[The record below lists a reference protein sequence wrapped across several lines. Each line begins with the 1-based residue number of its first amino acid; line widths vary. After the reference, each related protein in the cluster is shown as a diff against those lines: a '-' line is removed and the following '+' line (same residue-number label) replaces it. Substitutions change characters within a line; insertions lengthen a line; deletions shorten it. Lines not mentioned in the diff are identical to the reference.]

1 MKKGAI
7 KMNYLE
13 KAEVWK
19 NYSQL
24 DPALK
29 KELEAMDDKALQE
42 VFTTDLEFGTGGL
55 RGILGVGTNRMNIYI
70 VAKATLGFGR
80 YLAKFPNA
88 YKRGLA
94 ISHDNRHQSKEF
106 ARISAEVLATLGYH
120 VYLFEDLR
128 PTPELSF
135 AVRHFGCVGGIMI
148 TASHNPKEY
157 NGYKI
162 YDESGC
168 QLVPKD
174 ADQVIAE
181 IEKIDDYFSI
191 DHSKNHQEIEYIGR
205 AVDEA
210 YIKEVKKIILRP
222 NLKKD
227 FKLVYT
233 PLHGTGQVFAP
244 EVLKSVGY
252 DVYPL
257 ACQMTNDPEF
267 SGVKT
272 SNPENKEAYDEAI
285 EYAREIGAKIVLATD
300 PDADRLGIAVEHN
313 GEYILFTGNQTA
325 SLVLDYILKTRK
337 ELKTLPED
345 GYVFTTNVSSTLP
358 VAIAEKY
365 GMKVE
370 ITLTGFKFIGEKARE
385 MEGGKGTYVF
395 GFEEC
400 YGCLISDCVRDK
412 DSIQAILMLCETAA
426 YYREKGM
433 DLVDALNAVYEEY
446 GYYKEGITNIG
457 LKGLEGAAKIKRIM
471 EFFRVND
478 IALKKFDIL
487 AKDDV
492 RLGIHTDM
500 KTGAHSKINLPS
512 SNVIK
517 YYLNDN
523 MWFVLRPSG
532 TEPKLKVYYGV
543 VGKNDAEAKEKLEEL
558 TQEVLSIVNLIK

>member
-1 MKKGAI
+1 MC
-7 KMNYLE
+7 MNYLE

-19 NYSQL
+19 KNKNL
-24 DPALK
+24 DPSLR
-29 KELEAMDDKALQE
+29 KELEEMDDKALQE
-42 VFTTDLEFGTGGL
+42 AFTTDLEFGTGGL
-55 RGILGVGTNRMNIYI
+55 RGILGAGTNRMNIYI
-70 VAKATLGFGR
+70 VSKATLGFGR
-80 YLAKFPNA
+80 YLSQFKKAF
-88 YKRGLA
+88 KRGVA

-106 ARISAEVLATLGYH
+106 ARISAEVLSTLGFK

-128 PTPELSF
+128 PTPELSY
-135 AVRHFGCVGGIMI
+135 AVRYFGCVGGIMI

-181 IEKIDDYFSI
+181 INKIEDYFSI
-191 DHSKNHQEIEYIGR
+191 DHSKHHNKIKYIGSK
-205 AVDEA
+205 VDAA

-222 NLKKD
+222 NLKKN

-233 PLHGTGQVFAP
+233 PLHGTGQVFAAD
-244 EVLKSVGY
+244 VLKSVGY

-257 ACQMTNDPEF
+257 ACQMTNDPDF

-285 EYAREIGAKIVLATD
+285 AYAKEIGAPIVLATD

-313 GEYILFTGNQTA
+313 GEYVLFTGNQTA
-325 SLVLDYILKTRK
+325 SLVLDYILRTRK
-337 ELKTLPED
+337 ELNTLPKD

-358 VAIAEKY
+358 VAIAQRY

-385 MEGGKGTYVF
+385 MENGKGTYVF
-395 GFEEC
+395 GFEES
-400 YGCLISDCVRDK
+400 YGCLVSDCVRDK

-426 YYREKGM
+426 YYYEKNM
-433 DLVDALNAVYEEY
+433 DLVEALNEIYEEY

-471 EFFRVND
+471 EYFRTTE
-478 IALKKFDIL
+478 IALKNFKIL

-492 RLGIHTDM
+492 KLSVHTDLVSGE
-500 KTGAHSKINLPS
+500 TSPIHLPS

-543 VGKNDAEAKEKLEEL
+543 VGNDHESANAKLEEL
-558 TQEVLSIVNLIK
+558 TKEVMAIVEKVE

>member
-1 MKKGAI
+1 
-7 KMNYLE
+7 MNYLE
-13 KAEVWK
+13 KANLWK
-19 NYSQL
+19 NNPNL
-24 DPALK
+24 DSALK
-29 KELEAMDDKALQE
+29 KELNAMDDKALQE
-42 VFTTDLEFGTGGL
+42 AFTTDLEFGTGGL
-55 RGILGVGTNRMNIYI
+55 RGILGAGTNRMNIYI
-70 VAKATLGFGR
+70 VSKATLGFGR
-80 YLAKFPNA
+80 YLSKFKEA
-88 YKRGLA
+88 FKRGVA
-94 ISHDNRHQSKEF
+94 IAHDNRHQSKEF
-106 ARISAEVLATLGYH
+106 ARISAEVLTTLGFH
-120 VYLFEDLR
+120 VYLFEELR
-128 PTPELSF
+128 PTPELSY

-162 YDESGC
+162 YDGSGC
-168 QLVPKD
+168 QLVPEE

-181 IEKIDDYFSI
+181 INKIEDYFAI
-191 DHSKNHQEIEYIGR
+191 DHSKNHDNIEYIGR
-205 AVDEA
+205 EVDEV
-210 YIKEVKKIILRP
+210 YMNEVKKIVLRP
-222 NLKKD
+222 NLDKD

-257 ACQMTNDPEF
+257 ACQMTNDPDF

-285 EYAREIGAKIVLATD
+285 AYAKEIGAKIVLATD
-300 PDADRLGIAVEHN
+300 PDADRLGIAVEHQ

-337 ELKTLPED
+337 ELNILPKD

-358 VAIAEKY
+358 IAIAEKY
-365 GMKVE
+365 GMQVE

-385 MEGGKGTYVF
+385 MESGKGTYVF
-395 GFEEC
+395 GFEES
-400 YGCLISDCVRDK
+400 YGCLVSDFVRDK

-433 DLVDALNAVYEEY
+433 DLVEALQAIYEEY
-446 GYYKEGITNIG
+446 GYYKEGITNISLQG
-457 LKGLEGAAKIKRIM
+457 LAGAAKIQRIM
-471 EFFRVND
+471 DYFRTKE
-478 IALKKFDIL
+478 ITLKNFEIL
-487 AKDDV
+487 LKDDIKLSV
-492 RLGIHTDM
+492 KKDYKKNTTENIC
-500 KTGAHSKINLPS
+500 LPK

-543 VGKNDAEAKEKLEEL
+543 VGKTEEEAKAKLQEL
-558 TQEVLSIVNLIK
+558 TDEVLAIVHTID

>member
-1 MKKGAI
+1 MS
-7 KMNYLE
+7 YLE
-13 KAEVWK
+13 KVELWK
-19 NYSQL
+19 NYKDL
-24 DPALK
+24 DKNLK
-29 KELEAMDDKALQE
+29 KELDSMDEKQLEDA
-42 VFTTDLEFGTGGL
+42 FAIDLEFGTGGL
-55 RGILGVGTNRMNIYI
+55 RGVLGAGTNRMNIYI

-80 YLAKFPNA
+80 YLLKQSPVAGAK
-88 YKRGLA
+88 GVA
-94 ISHDNRHQSKEF
+94 ISHDNRHQSVEF
-106 ARISAEVLATLGYH
+106 ARMAAEVLSTLGFR
-120 VYLFEDLR
+120 VFLFEALR

-135 AVRHFGCVGGIMI
+135 AVRYFKCIGGIMI

-162 YDESGC
+162 YDETGC
-168 QLVPKD
+168 QLVPHL

-181 IEKIDDYFSI
+181 INKIDDYFNI
-191 DHSKNHQEIEYIGR
+191 DHSKNHDLIHYIGKD
-205 AVDEA
+205 VDDV

-244 EVLKSVGY
+244 QVLQSVGY
-252 DVYPL
+252 DVTPL
-257 ACQMTNDPEF
+257 ACQMTCDPDF
-267 SGVKT
+267 KGVKT

-285 EYAREIGAKIVLATD
+285 ELAKQIGAKIVLATD

-313 GEYILFTGNQTA
+313 GEYVLFTGNQTA
-325 SLVLDYILKTRK
+325 ALVFDYICKTRK
-337 ELKTLPED
+337 ELNTLPKD
-345 GYVFTTNVSSTLP
+345 GYMFTTNVSSTLP
-358 VAIAEKY
+358 IAIANHY
-365 GMKVE
+365 GLKTE

-385 MEGGKGTYVF
+385 MEQTGRGTYVF
-395 GFEEC
+395 GFEES
-400 YGCLISDCVRDK
+400 YGCLVSDCVRDK

-433 DLVDALNAVYEEY
+433 DLVDALEEIYKEY

-457 LKGLEGAAKIKRIM
+457 LKGIEGAQKIQRIM
-471 EFFRVND
+471 DFFRSTD
-478 IALKKFDIL
+478 IALKDFKIL

-492 RLGIHTDM
+492 KIGNHYDFTTD
-500 KTGAHSKINLPS
+500 KVEKINLPK

-543 VGKNDAEAKEKLEEL
+543 KGNSNADANQKLAKL
-558 TQEVLSIVNLIK
+558 TEEVLAIVNMIK

>member
-1 MKKGAI
+1 
-7 KMNYLE
+7 MNYIE
-13 KAEVWK
+13 KANLWK
-19 NYSQL
+19 NNPTL
-24 DPALK
+24 DAALK
-29 KELEAMDDKALQE
+29 KELDQMDDKALQE
-42 VFTTDLEFGTGGL
+42 AFTTDLEFGTGGL
-55 RGILGVGTNRMNIYI
+55 RGILGAGTNRMNIYI

-80 YLAKFPNA
+80 FLATKEKA
-88 YKRGLA
+88 LEKGIA
-94 ISHDNRHQSKEF
+94 IAHDNRHQSKEF
-106 ARISAEVLATLGYH
+106 ARISAEVLSTLGFQ
-120 VYLFEDLR
+120 VYLFEELR

-135 AVRHFGCVGGIMI
+135 AVRHFGCIGGIMI

-174 ADQVIAE
+174 ADQVIAQ
-181 IEKIDDYFSI
+181 IEKIENYFEI
-191 DHSKNHQEIEYIGR
+191 DHSKNHDKIKYIGKD
-205 AVDEA
+205 VDDV
-210 YIKEVKKIILRP
+210 YIHEVKKIILRP
-222 NLKKD
+222 DLPKNLK
-227 FKLVYT
+227 FVYT

-244 EVLKSVGY
+244 QVLQSVGY

-257 ACQMTNDPEF
+257 ACQMTNDPDF

-285 EYAREIGAKIVLATD
+285 AYAKEIGAKIVLATD
-300 PDADRLGIAVEHN
+300 PDADRLGIAVEHK

-325 SLVLDYILKTRK
+325 ALVLDYLLKTRK
-337 ELKTLPED
+337 EFNTLPQD

-358 VAIAEKY
+358 IAIAEKY

-385 MEGGKGTYVF
+385 MEDGKGTYVF
-395 GFEEC
+395 GFEES
-400 YGCLISDCVRDK
+400 YGCLVSDFVRDK
-412 DSIQAILMLCETAA
+412 DSIQAILMLCETAS
-426 YYREKGM
+426 YYDQKGM
-433 DLVDALNAVYEEY
+433 DLVDALNAIYEEY

-457 LKGLEGAAKIKRIM
+457 LQGLAGAAKIQRIM
-471 EFFRVND
+471 DFFRTTD
-478 IALKKFDIL
+478 IALKGFEIL

-492 RLGIHTDM
+492 KLGVHTDLKKDV
-500 KTGAHSKINLPS
+500 KTKLTFPA

-517 YYLNDN
+517 YYMNDN

-543 VGKNDAEAKEKLEEL
+543 VGKTDQESEDKLNEL
-558 TQEVLSIVNLIK
+558 KKEVLAIVDLIK

>member
-1 MKKGAI
+1 
-7 KMNYLE
+7 MNYLE
-13 KAEVWK
+13 KANLWK
-19 NYSQL
+19 NNPNL
-24 DPALK
+24 DSALK
-29 KELEAMDDKALQE
+29 KELNAMDDKALQE
-42 VFTTDLEFGTGGL
+42 AFTTDLEFGTGGL
-55 RGILGVGTNRMNIYI
+55 RGILGAGTNRMNIYI
-70 VAKATLGFGR
+70 VSKATLGFGR
-80 YLAKFPNA
+80 YLSKFKEA
-88 YKRGLA
+88 FKRGVA
-94 ISHDNRHQSKEF
+94 IAHDNRHQSKEF
-106 ARISAEVLATLGYH
+106 ARISAEVLTTLGFH
-120 VYLFEDLR
+120 VYLFEELR

-162 YDESGC
+162 YDDSGC
-168 QLVPKD
+168 QLVPKE

-181 IEKIDDYFSI
+181 INKIEDYFAI
-191 DHSKNHQEIEYIGR
+191 DHSKNHDNIEYIGR
-205 AVDEA
+205 EVDEV
-210 YIKEVKKIILRP
+210 YMNEVKKIVLRP
-222 NLKKD
+222 NLDKD

-257 ACQMTNDPEF
+257 ACQMTNDPDF

-285 EYAREIGAKIVLATD
+285 AYAKAIGAKIVLATD
-300 PDADRLGIAVEHN
+300 PDADRLGIAVEHQ

-337 ELKTLPED
+337 ELNILPKD

-358 VAIAEKY
+358 IAIAEKY
-365 GMKVE
+365 GMQVE

-395 GFEEC
+395 GFEES
-400 YGCLISDCVRDK
+400 YGCLVSDFVRDK

-433 DLVDALNAVYEEY
+433 DLVEALQAIYEEY
-446 GYYKEGITNIG
+446 GYYKEGITNISLQG
-457 LKGLEGAAKIKRIM
+457 LAGAAKIQRIM
-471 EFFRVND
+471 DYFRTKE
-478 IALKKFDIL
+478 ITLKNFEIL
-487 AKDDV
+487 LKDDV
-492 RLGIHTDM
+492 KLSIQKDYKKNT
-500 KTGAHSKINLPS
+500 TENISLPK

-543 VGKNDAEAKEKLEEL
+543 VGKTEEEAKAKLQEL
-558 TQEVLSIVNLIK
+558 TDEVLAIVHTID

>member
-1 MKKGAI
+1 ME
-7 KMNYLE
+7 YLE
-13 KAEVWK
+13 KVNMWK
-19 NYSQL
+19 SFKDL
-24 DPALK
+24 DPKLK
-29 KELEAMDDKALQE
+29 KELDSLDENGLKEAFA
-42 VFTTDLEFGTGGL
+42 VDLAFGTGGL

-80 YLAKFPNA
+80 YLLKQSDVAKQM
-88 YKRGLA
+88 GVA
-94 ISHDNRHQSKEF
+94 ISHDNRHQSVEF
-106 ARISAEVLATLGYH
+106 ARMSAEVLSSLGFR
-120 VYLFEDLR
+120 VFLFEALR

-135 AVRHFGCVGGIMI
+135 AVRHFKCIGGIMI

-162 YDESGC
+162 YDETGC

-174 ADQVIAE
+174 ADKVIAE
-181 IEKIDDYFSI
+181 INKIDDYFHI
-191 DHSKNHQEIEYIGR
+191 EHSLNHNLIHYIGKD
-205 AVDEA
+205 VDDI
-210 YIKEVKKIILRP
+210 YINEVKKIILRP

-244 EVLKSVGY
+244 QVLQSVGY
-252 DVYPL
+252 DVTPL
-257 ACQMTNDPEF
+257 ACQMTCDPDF

-285 EYAREIGAKIVLATD
+285 ELAKEIGAKIVLATD

-313 GEYILFTGNQTA
+313 GEFVLFTGNQTA
-325 SLVLDYILKTRK
+325 TLVFDYICKTRK
-337 ELKTLPED
+337 ELGTLPKD
-345 GYVFTTNVSSTLP
+345 GYMFTTNVSSTLP
-358 VAIAEKY
+358 IAIAEHY
-365 GMKVE
+365 GLKTE

-385 MEGGKGTYVF
+385 MEETHRGTYVF
-395 GFEEC
+395 GFEES
-400 YGCLISDCVRDK
+400 YGCLVSDCVRDK

-433 DLVDALNAVYEEY
+433 DLVDALEEIYKEY
-446 GYYKEGITNIG
+446 GYYKEGIANFTM
-457 LKGLEGAAKIKRIM
+457 KGLDGAEKIKRVM
-471 EFFRVND
+471 NFFRTTD
-478 IALKKFDIL
+478 IALKGFKIL

-492 RLGIHTDM
+492 FLGNKYDM
-500 KTGAHSKINLPS
+500 VSDKVEKINLPK

-543 VGKNDAEAKEKLEEL
+543 KGTSQKDADDKLDKL
-558 TQEVLSIVNLIK
+558 SSEVLSIVNMIK

>member
-1 MKKGAI
+1 MT
-7 KMNYLE
+7 YQE
-13 KAEVWK
+13 KVQLWK
-19 NYSQL
+19 NNPNLENSL
-24 DPALK
+24 R
-29 KELEAMDDKALQE
+29 KELEAMNEKELEDA
-42 VFTTDLEFGTGGL
+42 FTNDLEFGTGGL
-55 RGILGVGTNRMNIYI
+55 RGVLGAGTNRMNIYI

-80 YLAKFPNA
+80 YLMKQSKVACS
-88 YKRGLA
+88 RGVA

-106 ARISAEVLATLGYH
+106 ARMSAEVLSTLGFR
-120 VYLFEDLR
+120 VFLFEALR

-135 AVRHFGCVGGIMI
+135 AVRHFKCIGGIMI

-162 YDESGC
+162 YDETGC

-174 ADQVIAE
+174 ADQVIKE
-181 IEKIDDYFSI
+181 IEQINDYFNI
-191 DHSKNHQEIEYIGR
+191 DTTQNHELIQYIGKE
-205 AVDEA
+205 VDEV
-210 YIKEVKKIILRP
+210 YINEVKKIILRP
-222 NLKKD
+222 NLNKD

-244 EVLKSVGY
+244 QVLQSVGY
-252 DVYPL
+252 DVVPL
-257 ACQMTNDPEF
+257 PCQMTCDPDF

-285 EYAREIGAKIVLATD
+285 LLAKALGAKIVLATD
-300 PDADRLGIAVEHN
+300 PDADRLGIAVEHD
-313 GEYILFTGNQTA
+313 GEYVLFTGNQTA
-325 SLVLDYILKTRK
+325 ALIFDYICKTRK
-337 ELKTLPED
+337 ELNTLPKD
-345 GYVFTTNVSSTLP
+345 GYMFTTNVSSTLP
-358 VAIAEKY
+358 IAIATKY
-365 GMKVE
+365 GLKTE

-385 MEGGKGTYVF
+385 METTGRGTYVF
-395 GFEEC
+395 GFEES

-433 DLVDALNAVYEEY
+433 DLVDALNAIYEEY
-446 GYYKEGITNIG
+446 GYYKEGITNIS
-457 LKGLEGAAKIKRIM
+457 LKGLEGQAKIQRIM
-471 EFFRVND
+471 NYFRTTD
-478 IALKKFDIL
+478 IALKGFNIL

-492 RLGIHTDM
+492 KLGVKEDYV
-500 KTGAHSKINLPS
+500 TGKNEKINLPS

-543 VGKNDAEAKEKLEEL
+543 KGNSLADADSKLEAL
-558 TQEVLSIVNLIK
+558 SKEVLSIVDLIK

>member
-1 MKKGAI
+1 
-7 KMNYLE
+7 MNYLE
-13 KAEVWK
+13 KSQIWK
-19 NYSQL
+19 NYPDL

-29 KELEAMDDKALQE
+29 AELDAMDDKALQE
-42 VFTTDLEFGTGGL
+42 AFTTDLEFGTGGL
-55 RGILGVGTNRMNIYI
+55 RGILGVGTSRMNIYI

-80 YLAKFPNA
+80 YLAKGENA
-88 YKRGLA
+88 FARGVA
-94 ISHDNRHQSKEF
+94 IAHDNRHQSVEF
-106 ARISAEVLATLGYH
+106 SRMAAEVLSTLGFK
-120 VYLFEDLR
+120 VYLFESLR

-135 AVRHFGCVGGIMI
+135 AVRHFGCVGGIMV

-162 YDESGC
+162 YDDSGC
-168 QLVPKD
+168 QLVPAE
-174 ADQVIAE
+174 ADKVIDE
-181 IEKIDDYFSI
+181 INNIDDIFAI
-191 DHSKNHQEIEYIGR
+191 DHSKNHENIVYIGKE
-205 AVDEA
+205 VDDV
-210 YIKEVKKIILRP
+210 YIEEVKKIVLRP
-222 NLKKD
+222 NLNKD
-227 FKLVYT
+227 MKFVYT
-233 PLHGTGQVFAP
+233 PLHGTGQVFAAD
-244 EVLKSVGY
+244 VLKQVGY

-257 ACQMTNDPEF
+257 ACQMTNDPDF
-267 SGVKT
+267 SGVKS

-285 EYAREIGAKIVLATD
+285 EYAKEIGASIVLATD
-300 PDADRLGIAVEHN
+300 PDADRLGIGVEHN
-313 GEYILFTGNQTA
+313 GEYVLFNGNQTA

-337 ELKTLPED
+337 ELGTLPED

-385 MEGGKGTYVF
+385 MEKGKGTYVF
-395 GFEEC
+395 GFEES

-426 YYREKGM
+426 YYKEKGM

-446 GYYKEGITNIG
+446 GYYKEGITNIN

-471 EFFRVND
+471 DYFRTTD
-478 IALKKFDIL
+478 IALDSFNIL
-487 AKDDV
+487 SKDDV
-492 RLGIHTDM
+492 KLSVHTDFATGE
-500 KTGAHSKINLPS
+500 KTTINLPS

-523 MWFVLRPSG
+523 MWFVMRPSG

-543 VGKNDAEAKEKLEEL
+543 VGNSHQEADAKLELLAKE
-558 TQEVLSIVNLIK
+558 VLAIVNKVE

>member
-1 MKKGAI
+1 
-7 KMNYLE
+7 MNYLE
-13 KAEVWK
+13 KANLWK
-19 NYSQL
+19 NNPNL
-24 DPALK
+24 DSALK
-29 KELEAMDDKALQE
+29 KELNAMDDKALQE
-42 VFTTDLEFGTGGL
+42 AFTTDLEFGTGGL
-55 RGILGVGTNRMNIYI
+55 RGILGAGTNRMNIYI
-70 VAKATLGFGR
+70 VSKATLGFGR
-80 YLAKFPNA
+80 YLSKFKEA
-88 YKRGLA
+88 FKRGVA
-94 ISHDNRHQSKEF
+94 IAHDNRHQSKEF
-106 ARISAEVLATLGYH
+106 ARISAEVLTTLGFH
-120 VYLFEDLR
+120 VYLFEEMR
-128 PTPELSF
+128 PTPELSY

-162 YDESGC
+162 YDGSGC
-168 QLVPKD
+168 QLVPKE

-181 IEKIDDYFSI
+181 INKIEDYFAI
-191 DHSKNHQEIEYIGR
+191 DHSKNHDNIEYIGR
-205 AVDEA
+205 EVDEV
-210 YIKEVKKIILRP
+210 YMNEVKKIVLRP
-222 NLKKD
+222 NLDKD

-257 ACQMTNDPEF
+257 ACQMTNDPDF

-285 EYAREIGAKIVLATD
+285 AYAKEIGAKIVLATD
-300 PDADRLGIAVEHN
+300 PDADRLGIAVEHQ

-337 ELKTLPED
+337 ELNILPKD

-358 VAIAEKY
+358 IAIAEKY
-365 GMKVE
+365 GMQVE

-385 MEGGKGTYVF
+385 MESGKGTYVF
-395 GFEEC
+395 GFEES
-400 YGCLISDCVRDK
+400 YGCLVSDFVRDK

-433 DLVDALNAVYEEY
+433 DLVEALQAIYEEY
-446 GYYKEGITNIG
+446 GYYKEGITNISLQG
-457 LKGLEGAAKIKRIM
+457 LAGAAKIQRIM
-471 EFFRVND
+471 DYFRTKE
-478 IALKKFDIL
+478 ITLKNFEIL
-487 AKDDV
+487 LKDDIKLSV
-492 RLGIHTDM
+492 KKDYKKNTTENIC
-500 KTGAHSKINLPS
+500 LPK

-543 VGKNDAEAKEKLEEL
+543 VGKTEEEAKAKLQEL
-558 TQEVLSIVNLIK
+558 TDEVLAIVHTID

>member
-1 MKKGAI
+1 
-7 KMNYLE
+7 MNYLE
-13 KAEVWK
+13 KANLWK
-19 NYSQL
+19 NNPNL
-24 DPALK
+24 DSALK
-29 KELEAMDDKALQE
+29 KELNAMDDKALQE
-42 VFTTDLEFGTGGL
+42 AFTTDLEFGTGGL
-55 RGILGVGTNRMNIYI
+55 RGILGAGTNRMNIYI
-70 VAKATLGFGR
+70 VSKATLGFGR
-80 YLAKFPNA
+80 YLSKFKEA
-88 YKRGLA
+88 FKRGVA
-94 ISHDNRHQSKEF
+94 IAHDNRHQSKEF
-106 ARISAEVLATLGYH
+106 ARISAEVLTTLGFH
-120 VYLFEDLR
+120 VYLFEELR
-128 PTPELSF
+128 PTPELSY

-162 YDESGC
+162 YDGSGC
-168 QLVPKD
+168 QLVPKE

-181 IEKIDDYFSI
+181 INKIEDYFAI
-191 DHSKNHQEIEYIGR
+191 DHSKNHDNIEYIGR
-205 AVDEA
+205 EVDEV
-210 YIKEVKKIILRP
+210 YMNEVKKIVLRP
-222 NLKKD
+222 NLDKD

-257 ACQMTNDPEF
+257 ACQMTNDPDF

-285 EYAREIGAKIVLATD
+285 AYAKEIGAKIVLATD
-300 PDADRLGIAVEHN
+300 PDADRLGIAVEHQ

-337 ELKTLPED
+337 ELNILPKD

-358 VAIAEKY
+358 IAIAEKY
-365 GMKVE
+365 GMQVE

-385 MEGGKGTYVF
+385 MESGKGTYVF
-395 GFEEC
+395 GFEES
-400 YGCLISDCVRDK
+400 YGCLVSDFVRDK

-433 DLVDALNAVYEEY
+433 DLVEALQAIYEEY
-446 GYYKEGITNIG
+446 GYYKEGITNISLQG
-457 LKGLEGAAKIKRIM
+457 LAGAAKIQRIM
-471 EFFRVND
+471 DHFRTKE
-478 IALKKFDIL
+478 ITLKNFEIL
-487 AKDDV
+487 LKDDIKLSV
-492 RLGIHTDM
+492 KKDYKKNTTENIC
-500 KTGAHSKINLPS
+500 LPK

-543 VGKNDAEAKEKLEEL
+543 VGKTEEEAKAKLQEL
-558 TQEVLSIVNLIK
+558 TDEVLAIVHTID

>member
-1 MKKGAI
+1 
-7 KMNYLE
+7 MNYLE
-13 KAEVWK
+13 KANLWK
-19 NYSQL
+19 ENPNL
-24 DPALK
+24 DLALR

-42 VFTTDLEFGTGGL
+42 AFTTDLEFGTGGL
-55 RGILGVGTNRMNIYI
+55 RGILGAGTNRMNIYI
-70 VAKATLGFGR
+70 VSKATLGFGR
-80 YLAKFPNA
+80 YLSQFKDAH
-88 YKRGLA
+88 KRGVA
-94 ISHDNRHQSKEF
+94 IAHDNRHQSKEF
-106 ARISAEVLATLGYH
+106 ARISAEVLTTLGFH
-120 VYLFEDLR
+120 VYLFEELR

-181 IEKIDDYFSI
+181 IHKITDYFAI
-191 DHSKNHQEIEYIGR
+191 DHSKNHEEIEYIGR
-205 AVDEA
+205 AVDEV
-210 YIKEVKKIILRP
+210 YMKEVKKIILRP
-222 NLKKD
+222 NLKKN

-257 ACQMTNDPEF
+257 ACQMTNDPDF

-285 EYAREIGAKIVLATD
+285 AYAKEIGAPIVLATD

-313 GEYILFTGNQTA
+313 GEYVLFTGNQTA
-325 SLVLDYILKTRK
+325 ALVLDYILKTRK
-337 ELKTLPED
+337 EFNTLPKD

-358 VAIAEKY
+358 IAIAEKY

-385 MEGGKGTYVF
+385 MESGKGTYIF
-395 GFEEC
+395 GFEES

-426 YYREKGM
+426 YYFEQGM
-433 DLVDALNAVYEEY
+433 DLVDALHQVYEEY
-446 GYYKEGITNIG
+446 GFYKEGITNFNLSG
-457 LKGLEGAAKIKRIM
+457 LDGAAKIQRVM
-471 EFFRVND
+471 NFFRTND
-478 IALKKFDIL
+478 IALKSFKIL
-487 AKDDV
+487 AKDDIKLSV
-492 RLGIHTDM
+492 HTDFATGQ
-500 KTGAHSKINLPS
+500 KTAILLPA

-517 YYLNDN
+517 YYLNDT

-543 VGKNDAEAKEKLEEL
+543 VGQTLEEADAKL
-558 TQEVLSIVNLIK
+558 KQLADEVLAIVNTIE

>member
-1 MKKGAI
+1 
-7 KMNYLE
+7 MNYLE
-13 KAEVWK
+13 KANLWK
-19 NYSQL
+19 NNPNL
-24 DPALK
+24 DSALK
-29 KELEAMDDKALQE
+29 KELNAMDDKALQE
-42 VFTTDLEFGTGGL
+42 AFTTDLEFGTGGL
-55 RGILGVGTNRMNIYI
+55 RGILGAGTNRMNIYI
-70 VAKATLGFGR
+70 VSKATLGFGR
-80 YLAKFPNA
+80 YLSKFKEA
-88 YKRGLA
+88 FKRGVA
-94 ISHDNRHQSKEF
+94 IAHDNRHQSKEF
-106 ARISAEVLATLGYH
+106 ARISAEVLTALGFH
-120 VYLFEDLR
+120 VYLFEELR
-128 PTPELSF
+128 PTPELSY

-162 YDESGC
+162 YDGSGC
-168 QLVPKD
+168 QLVPKE

-181 IEKIDDYFSI
+181 INKIEDYFAI
-191 DHSKNHQEIEYIGR
+191 DHSKNHDNIEYIGR
-205 AVDEA
+205 EVDEV
-210 YIKEVKKIILRP
+210 YMNEVKKIVLRP
-222 NLKKD
+222 NLDKD

-244 EVLKSVGY
+244 KVLKSVGY

-257 ACQMTNDPEF
+257 ACQMTNDPDF

-285 EYAREIGAKIVLATD
+285 AYAKEIGAKIVLATD
-300 PDADRLGIAVEHN
+300 PDADRLGIAVEHQ

-337 ELKTLPED
+337 ELNILPKD

-358 VAIAEKY
+358 IAIAEKY
-365 GMKVE
+365 GMQVE

-385 MEGGKGTYVF
+385 MESGKGTYVF
-395 GFEEC
+395 GFEES
-400 YGCLISDCVRDK
+400 YGCLVSDFVRDK

-433 DLVDALNAVYEEY
+433 DLVEALQAIYEEY
-446 GYYKEGITNIG
+446 GYYKEGITNISLQG
-457 LKGLEGAAKIKRIM
+457 LAGAAKIQRIM
-471 EFFRVND
+471 DYFRTKE
-478 IALKKFDIL
+478 ITLKNFEIL
-487 AKDDV
+487 LKDDIKLSV
-492 RLGIHTDM
+492 KKDYKKNTTENI
-500 KTGAHSKINLPS
+500 SLPK

-543 VGKNDAEAKEKLEEL
+543 VGKTEEEAKAKLQEL
-558 TQEVLSIVNLIK
+558 TDEVLAIVHTID

>member
-1 MKKGAI
+1 
-7 KMNYLE
+7 MNYLE
-13 KAEVWK
+13 KANLWK
-19 NYSQL
+19 KNPNL

-29 KELEAMDDKALQE
+29 KELDAMDDHALKE
-42 VFTTDLEFGTGGL
+42 AFTTDLEFGTGGL
-55 RGILGVGTNRMNIYI
+55 RGILGAGTNRMNIYI
-70 VAKATLGFGR
+70 VSKATLGFGR
-80 YLAKFPNA
+80 YLSQFKDAFQ
-88 YKRGLA
+88 RGVA

-106 ARISAEVLATLGYH
+106 SRISAEVLTTLGFH

-181 IEKIDDYFSI
+181 INKIDDYFSI
-191 DHSKNHQEIEYIGR
+191 DHSKNHDQIEYIGKE
-205 AVDEA
+205 VDEI
-210 YIKEVKKIILRP
+210 YMDTVKKIILRP
-222 NLKKD
+222 HLNKD

-257 ACQMTNDPEF
+257 ACQMTNDPDF

-285 EYAREIGAKIVLATD
+285 AYAKEIGAKIVLATD
-300 PDADRLGIAVEHN
+300 PDADRLGIAVEHD
-313 GEYILFTGNQTA
+313 GEYVLFTGNQTA
-325 SLVLDYILKTRK
+325 ALVLDYILKTRK
-337 ELKTLPED
+337 ELHILPED

-358 VAIAEKY
+358 IAIAEKY

-395 GFEEC
+395 GFEES

-433 DLVDALNAVYEEY
+433 DLVDALHAVYEEY

-457 LKGLEGAAKIKRIM
+457 LQGLEGAAKIQRIM
-471 EFFRVND
+471 DYFRTND
-478 IALKKFDIL
+478 IALKSFDLL

-492 RLGIHTDM
+492 KLSVKTNYKTHTTEAIH
-500 KTGAHSKINLPS
+500 LPK

-543 VGKNDAEAKEKLEEL
+543 VGTTSKAAEEKLSQL
-558 TQEVLSIVNLIK
+558 TNEVMDIVNKIV

>member
-1 MKKGAI
+1 
-7 KMNYLE
+7 MNYLE
-13 KAEVWK
+13 KANLWK
-19 NYSQL
+19 ENPNL
-24 DPALK
+24 DLALR

-42 VFTTDLEFGTGGL
+42 AFTTDLEFGTGGL
-55 RGILGVGTNRMNIYI
+55 RGILGAGTNRMNIYI
-70 VAKATLGFGR
+70 VSKATLGFGR
-80 YLAKFPNA
+80 YLSQFKDAH
-88 YKRGLA
+88 KRGVA
-94 ISHDNRHQSKEF
+94 IAHDNRHQSKEF
-106 ARISAEVLATLGYH
+106 ARISAEVLTTLGFH
-120 VYLFEDLR
+120 VYLFEELR

-135 AVRHFGCVGGIMI
+135 AVRHFGCGGGIMI

-181 IEKIDDYFSI
+181 IHKITDYFAI
-191 DHSKNHQEIEYIGR
+191 DHSKNHEEIEYIGR
-205 AVDEA
+205 AVDEV
-210 YIKEVKKIILRP
+210 YMKEVKKIILRP
-222 NLKKD
+222 NLKKN

-257 ACQMTNDPEF
+257 ACQMTNDPDF

-285 EYAREIGAKIVLATD
+285 AYAKEIGAPIVLATD

-313 GEYILFTGNQTA
+313 GEYVLFTGNQTA
-325 SLVLDYILKTRK
+325 ALVLDYILKTRK
-337 ELKTLPED
+337 EFNTLPKD

-358 VAIAEKY
+358 IAIAEKY

-385 MEGGKGTYVF
+385 MESGKGTYIF
-395 GFEEC
+395 GFEES

-426 YYREKGM
+426 YYFEQGM
-433 DLVDALNAVYEEY
+433 DLVDALHQVYEEY
-446 GYYKEGITNIG
+446 GFYKEGITNFNLSG
-457 LKGLEGAAKIKRIM
+457 LDGAAKIQRVM
-471 EFFRVND
+471 NFFRTND
-478 IALKKFDIL
+478 IALKSFKIL
-487 AKDDV
+487 AKDDIKLSV
-492 RLGIHTDM
+492 HTDFATGQ
-500 KTGAHSKINLPS
+500 KTAILLPA

-517 YYLNDN
+517 YYLNDT

-543 VGKNDAEAKEKLEEL
+543 VGQTLEEADAKL
-558 TQEVLSIVNLIK
+558 KQLADEVLAIVNTIE